1 MKKLYFF
8 KKWCTLLIGLS
19 LGLVASAQTEI
30 IQDGIRFTL
39 KADGTAEAGE
49 VVTITNYENSGTDD
63 EPWTPV
69 DGEFTIVVPPYVYDA
84 DGTCHTV
91 TAIGDQFSWTD
102 TLYRASTICFPSTLK
117 QVDAT
122 FLSSHSCY
130 VIVCGALEPPAIVNP
145 HRCPPGMKLYVPS
158 ESVNTYRSS
167 ESDWGPYS
175 TMRVSYG
182 NVMPMYTYATQAQAD
197 GTLAI
202 TSLANFRPSFISDVV
217 FPDQIDGTAVTK
229 ISGNIPALSVTVPE
243 GVTQYAGSISYGTI
257 EVRLPSTVK
266 ALPKYSFYAYPYN
279 GIRSR
284 LLERVFL
291 SEGLDSIGEGA
302 FSHCDH
308 LKQLRIPSTVSFI
321 GDGQSCL
328 HALEA
333 FDVDE
338 RNAYYVSRDGVLF
351 TRDLTTLQQYPSGK
365 TDIAYTVPEG
375 VKTIAAWSLEDAR
388 NLRSL
393 RLPTTLDSIGDYA
406 FNLDTLLTDIHFTT
420 AEPPSV
426 GRMFYSDTEHVDE
439 FYARCKLFVPI
450 GAAAAYEQNAT
461 LARFSQVAEEQVDAV
476 EAISAAAPVPVVDYD
491 LSGRR
496 VKSGHG
502 LIIRR
507 MSDGTTHKLY
517 RSRKH

>member
-1 MKKLYFF
+1 MKNLYFF
-8 KKWCTLLIGLS
+8 KKCCTLLIGLS

-49 VVTITNYENSGTDD
+49 VVTITNYEYVWADD

-69 DGEFTIVVPPYVYDA
+69 NQQFTIVVPPYVYDA

-91 TAIGDQFSWTD
+91 TAIGDKFTWTD
-102 TLYRASTICFPSTLK
+102 TLKRAQTICFPSTLK

-122 FLSSHSCY
+122 FLLSHSTSN
-130 VIVCGALEPPAIVNP
+130 IVCGALEPPAIVNP
-145 HRCPPGMKLYVPS
+145 HRTNMTTLYVPS
-158 ESVNTYRSS
+158 ESVSAYKA
-167 ESDWGPYS
+167 SDWGPYS
-175 TMRVSYG
+175 TIGVRSFSS
-182 NVMPMYTYATQAQAD
+182 MYTYATKAQAD

-202 TSLANFRPSFISDVV
+202 TSLSLNRNLSFISDVV

-243 GVTQYAGSISYGTI
+243 GVTQYFGSTSYGTT

-266 ALPKYSFYAYPYN
+266 TLPRYSFNPYAY
-279 GIRSR
+279 STR

-302 FSHCDH
+302 FTHCDH

-328 HALEA
+328 HAIEA

-338 RNAYYVSRDGVLF
+338 RNAYYTSRDGVLF
-351 TRDLTTLQQYPSGK
+351 TSDLTTLQQYPSGK

-406 FNLDTLLTDIHFTT
+406 LNLDTLLTEIHFTT

-426 GRMFYSDTEHVDE
+426 GELFYFNTENVDE

-450 GAAAAYEQNAT
+450 GAAAAYRQNAT
-461 LARFSQVAEEQVDAV
+461 LARFSQVVEEQVDAI
-476 EAISAAAPVPVVDYD
+476 EAISAAAPVPVADYD

-507 MSDGTTHKLY
+507 MSDGTT
-517 RSRKH
+517 RKCYLPCKP

>member
-1 MKKLYFF
+1 MKNLYFF

-49 VVTITNYENSGTDD
+49 VVTITNYEYPETDD

-69 DGEFTIVVPPYVYDA
+69 NQQFTIVVPPYVYDA

-91 TAIGDQFSWTD
+91 TAIGDKFTWAD
-102 TLYRASTICFPSTLK
+102 TLARAGTLCFPSTLK

-122 FLSSHSCY
+122 FLLSHSTSN
-130 VIVCGALEPPAIVNP
+130 IVCGALEPPAIVNP
-145 HRCPPGMKLYVPS
+145 HRTNMTTLYVPS
-158 ESVNTYRSS
+158 ESVRAYKA
-167 ESDWGPYS
+167 SDWGPYS
-175 TMRVSYG
+175 TIRVRS
-182 NVMPMYTYATQAQAD
+182 VRSMYTYATEAQAD

-202 TSLANFRPSFISDVV
+202 TRLSLGSGLSIISDVV
-217 FPDQIDGTAVTK
+217 FPDQIDGTAVTQ
-229 ISGNIPALSVTVPE
+229 ISRNIPALSVTVPE
-243 GVTQYAGSISYGTI
+243 GVTQYFGSTSYGTT

-266 ALPKYSFYAYPYN
+266 ALPMYSFYAYPN
-279 GIRSR
+279 RGIQTR

-308 LKQLRIPSTVSFI
+308 LNQLRIPSTVSFI

-328 HALEA
+328 HAIEA

-338 RNAYYVSRDGVLF
+338 RNAYYTSRDGVLF
-351 TRDLTTLQQYPSGK
+351 TSDLTTLQQYPSGK

-375 VKTIAAWSLEDAR
+375 VKTIAGWSLEDAR

-406 FNLDTLLTDIHFTT
+406 LNLDTLLTEIHFTT

-426 GRMFYSDTEHVDE
+426 GELFFSNTENVDE

-450 GAAAAYEQNAT
+450 GAAAAYRQNAT
-461 LARFSQVAEEQVDAV
+461 LARFSQVVEEQVDAI
-476 EAISAAAPVPVVDYD
+476 EAISAAAPVPVADYD

-507 MSDGTTHKLY
+507 MSDGTT
-517 RSRKH
+517 RKCYLPCKP

>member
-49 VVTITNYENSGTDD
+49 VVTITNYEYPETDD

-69 DGEFTIVVPPYVYDA
+69 NQQFAIVVPPYVYDA

-91 TAIGDQFSWTD
+91 TAIGDKFTWAD
-102 TLYRASTICFPSTLK
+102 TLKRAHTICFPSTLK

-122 FLSSHSCY
+122 FLLSHSTSN
-130 VIVCGALEPPAIVNP
+130 IVCGALEPPAIVNP
-145 HRCPPGMKLYVPS
+145 HRTNMTTLYVPS
-158 ESVNTYRSS
+158 ESVSAYKA
-167 ESDWGPYS
+167 SDWGPYS
-175 TMRVSYG
+175 TIGVRSFSS
-182 NVMPMYTYATQAQAD
+182 MYTYVTEAQAD

-202 TSLANFRPSFISDVV
+202 TRLSLNSNLSFISDVV

-243 GVTQYAGSISYGTI
+243 GVTQYFGSTSYGTT

-266 ALPKYSFYAYPYN
+266 VLPRYSFYAYPN
-279 GIRSR
+279 RGIQTR

-328 HALEA
+328 HAIEA

-338 RNAYYVSRDGVLF
+338 RNAYYTSRDGVLF
-351 TRDLTTLQQYPSGK
+351 TSDLTTLQQYPSGK

-406 FNLDTLLTDIHFTT
+406 LNLDTLLTEIHFTT

-426 GRMFYSDTEHVDE
+426 GELFYSNTENVDE
-439 FYARCKLFVPI
+439 FYARCKLCVPI
-450 GAAAAYEQNAT
+450 GAAAAYRQNAT
-461 LARFSQVAEEQVDAV
+461 LARFSQVVEEQVDAI
-476 EAISAAAPVPVVDYD
+476 EAISAAAPVPVADYD

-507 MSDGTTHKLY
+507 MSDGTT
-517 RSRKH
+517 RKCYLPCKP

>member
-1 MKKLYFF
+1 MKNLYFF
-8 KKWCTLLIGLS
+8 KKWCTLLIGFS

-49 VVTITNYENSGTDD
+49 VVTITNYEYPETDD

-69 DGEFTIVVPPYVYDA
+69 NQQFTIVVPPYVFDA

-91 TAIGDQFSWTD
+91 TAIGDKFTWAD
-102 TLYRASTICFPSTLK
+102 TLKRAHTICFPSTLK

-122 FLSSHSCY
+122 FLLSHSTSN
-130 VIVCGALEPPAIVNP
+130 IVCGALEPPAIVNP
-145 HRCPPGMKLYVPS
+145 HRTNMTTLYVPS
-158 ESVNTYRSS
+158 ESVSAYKA
-167 ESDWGPYS
+167 SDWGPYS
-175 TMRVSYG
+175 TIGVRSFSS
-182 NVMPMYTYATQAQAD
+182 MYTYATKAQAD

-202 TSLANFRPSFISDVV
+202 TSLSLNRNLSIISDVV
-217 FPDQIDGTAVTK
+217 FPDQIDGTAVTQ
-229 ISGNIPALSVTVPE
+229 ISSNIPALSVTVPE
-243 GVTQYAGSISYGTI
+243 GVTQYFGSTSYGTT

-266 ALPKYSFYAYPYN
+266 ALPMYSFYAYPN
-279 GIRSR
+279 RGIQTR

-328 HALEA
+328 HAIEA

-338 RNAYYVSRDGVLF
+338 RNAYYTSRDGVLF
-351 TRDLTTLQQYPSGK
+351 TSDLTTLQQYPSGK

-375 VKTIAAWSLEDAR
+375 VKTIAGWSLEDAR

-406 FNLDTLLTDIHFTT
+406 LNLDTLLTEIHFTT

-426 GRMFYSDTEHVDE
+426 GELFYFNTENVDE

-450 GAAAAYEQNAT
+450 GAAAAYRQNAT
-461 LARFSQVAEEQVDAV
+461 LARFSQVVEEQVDAI
-476 EAISAAAPVPVVDYD
+476 EAISAAAPVPVADYD

-507 MSDGTTHKLY
+507 MSDGTT
-517 RSRKH
+517 RKCYLPCKP

>member
-1 MKKLYFF
+1 M
-8 KKWCTLLIGLS
+8 
-19 LGLVASAQTEI
+19 
-30 IQDGIRFTL
+30 
-39 KADGTAEAGE
+39 
-49 VVTITNYENSGTDD
+49 
-63 EPWTPV
+63 
-69 DGEFTIVVPPYVYDA
+69 
-84 DGTCHTV
+84 
-91 TAIGDQFSWTD
+91 
-102 TLYRASTICFPSTLK
+102 
-117 QVDAT
+117 
-122 FLSSHSCY
+122 
-130 VIVCGALEPPAIVNP
+130 
-145 HRCPPGMKLYVPS
+145 
-158 ESVNTYRSS
+158 
-167 ESDWGPYS
+167 
-175 TMRVSYG
+175 
-182 NVMPMYTYATQAQAD
+182 
-197 GTLAI
+197 
-202 TSLANFRPSFISDVV
+202 V

-243 GVTQYAGSISYGTI
+243 GVTQYASSISYGTI

>member
-1 MKKLYFF
+1 MKNLYFF

-49 VVTITNYENSGTDD
+49 VVTITNYEYPETDD

-69 DGEFTIVVPPYVYDA
+69 NQQFAIVVPPYVYDA

-91 TAIGDQFSWTD
+91 TAIGDKFTWAD
-102 TLYRASTICFPSTLK
+102 TLKRAHTICFPSTLK

-122 FLSSHSCY
+122 FLLSHSTSN
-130 VIVCGALEPPAIVNP
+130 IVCGALEPPAIVNP
-145 HRCPPGMKLYVPS
+145 HRTNMTTLYVPS
-158 ESVNTYRSS
+158 ESVSAYKA
-167 ESDWGPYS
+167 SDWGPYS
-175 TMRVSYG
+175 TIGVRSFSS
-182 NVMPMYTYATQAQAD
+182 MYTYVTEAQAD

-202 TSLANFRPSFISDVV
+202 TRLSLNSNLSFISDVV

-243 GVTQYAGSISYGTI
+243 GVTQYFGSTSYGTT

-266 ALPKYSFYAYPYN
+266 VLPRYSFYAYPN
-279 GIRSR
+279 RGIQTR

-328 HALEA
+328 HAIEA

-338 RNAYYVSRDGVLF
+338 RNAYYTSRDGVLF
-351 TRDLTTLQQYPSGK
+351 TSDLTTLQQYPSGK

-406 FNLDTLLTDIHFTT
+406 LNLDTLLTEIHFTT

-426 GRMFYSDTEHVDE
+426 GELFYSNTENVDE
-439 FYARCKLFVPI
+439 FYARCKLCVPI
-450 GAAAAYEQNAT
+450 GAAAAYRQNAT
-461 LARFSQVAEEQVDAV
+461 LARFSQVVEEQVDAI
-476 EAISAAAPVPVVDYD
+476 EAISAAAPVPVADYD

-507 MSDGTTHKLY
+507 MSDGTT
-517 RSRKH
+517 RKCYLPCKP

>member
-1 MKKLYFF
+1 MKNLYFF

-49 VVTITNYENSGTDD
+49 VVTITNYEYPETDD

-69 DGEFTIVVPPYVYDA
+69 NQQFTIVVPPYVYDA
-84 DGTCHTV
+84 DGTCYTV
-91 TAIGDQFSWTD
+91 TAIGDKFTWAD
-102 TLYRASTICFPSTLK
+102 TLMSAHTICFPSTLT

-122 FLSSHSCY
+122 FLSSHSTSN
-130 VIVCGALEPPAIVNP
+130 IVCGALEPPAIVNP
-145 HRCPPGMKLYVPS
+145 HRARNMTLWVPS
-158 ESVNTYRSS
+158 GATYRYKA
-167 ESDWGPYS
+167 SDWGSYS
-175 TMRVSYG
+175 MGVSIARE
-182 NVMPMYTYATQAQAD
+182 MYTYATQAD
-197 GTLAI
+197 GTLRL
-202 TSLANFRPSFISDVV
+202 SLNSNLSIISDVV

-243 GVTQYAGSISYGTI
+243 GVTQYFGSTSYGTI

-266 ALPKYSFYAYPYN
+266 ALPMYSFYAYPN
-279 GIRSR
+279 RGIQTR

-328 HALEA
+328 HAIEA

-338 RNAYYVSRDGVLF
+338 RNAYYTSRDGVLF
-351 TRDLTTLQQYPSGK
+351 TSDLTTLQQYPSGK

-375 VKTIAAWSLEDAR
+375 VKTIAGWSLEDAR

-406 FNLDTLLTDIHFTT
+406 LNLDTLLTEIHFTT

-426 GRMFYSDTEHVDE
+426 GELFFSNTENVDE

-450 GAAAAYEQNAT
+450 GAAAAYRQNAT
-461 LARFSQVAEEQVDAV
+461 LARFSQVVEEQVDAI
-476 EAISAAAPVPVVDYD
+476 EAISAAAPVPVADYD

-507 MSDGTTHKLY
+507 MSDGTT
-517 RSRKH
+517 RKCYLPCKP

>member
-1 MKKLYFF
+1 MKNLYFF
-8 KKWCTLLIGLS
+8 KKWFTLLIGLS

-49 VVTITNYENSGTDD
+49 VVTITNYEYPETDD

-69 DGEFTIVVPPYVYDA
+69 NQQFTIVVPPYVYDA
-84 DGTCHTV
+84 DGTCYTV
-91 TAIGDQFSWTD
+91 TAIGDKFTWAD
-102 TLYRASTICFPSTLK
+102 TLMSAHTICFPSTLT

-122 FLSSHSCY
+122 FLSSHSTSN
-130 VIVCGALEPPAIVNP
+130 IVCGALEPPAIVNP
-145 HRCPPGMKLYVPS
+145 HRARNMTLWVPS
-158 ESVNTYRSS
+158 GATYRYKA
-167 ESDWGPYS
+167 SDWGSYS
-175 TMRVSYG
+175 MGVSIARE
-182 NVMPMYTYATQAQAD
+182 MYTYATQAD
-197 GTLAI
+197 GTLRL
-202 TSLANFRPSFISDVV
+202 SLNSNLSIISDVV

-243 GVTQYAGSISYGTI
+243 GVTQYFGSTSYGTI

-266 ALPKYSFYAYPYN
+266 ALPMYSFYAYPN
-279 GIRSR
+279 RGIQTR

-328 HALEA
+328 HAIEA

-338 RNAYYVSRDGVLF
+338 RNAYYTSRDGVLF
-351 TRDLTTLQQYPSGK
+351 TSDLTTLQQYPSGK

-375 VKTIAAWSLEDAR
+375 VKTIAGWSLEDAR

-406 FNLDTLLTDIHFTT
+406 LNLDTLLTEIHFTT

-426 GRMFYSDTEHVDE
+426 GELFYSNTENVDE

-450 GAAAAYEQNAT
+450 GAAAAYRQNAT
-461 LARFSQVAEEQVDAV
+461 LARFSQVVEEQVDAI
-476 EAISAAAPVPVVDYD
+476 EAISAAAPVPVADYD

-507 MSDGTTHKLY
+507 MSDGTT
-517 RSRKH
+517 RKCYLPCKP

>member
-1 MKKLYFF
+1 MKNLYFF
-8 KKWCTLLIGLS
+8 KKCCTLLIGLS

-49 VVTITNYENSGTDD
+49 VVTITNYEYPETDD

-69 DGEFTIVVPPYVYDA
+69 NQQFTIVVPPYVYDA

-91 TAIGDQFSWTD
+91 TAIGDKFTWAD
-102 TLYRASTICFPSTLK
+102 TLKRAHTICFPSTLK

-122 FLSSHSCY
+122 FLLSHSTSN
-130 VIVCGALEPPAIVNP
+130 IVCGALEPPAIVNP
-145 HRCPPGMKLYVPS
+145 HRTNMTTLYVPS
-158 ESVNTYRSS
+158 ESVSAYKA
-167 ESDWGPYS
+167 SDWGPYS
-175 TMRVSYG
+175 TIGVRSFSS
-182 NVMPMYTYATQAQAD
+182 MYTYATKAQAD

-202 TSLANFRPSFISDVV
+202 TSLSLNRNLSFISDVV

-243 GVTQYAGSISYGTI
+243 GVTQYASSISYGTI

-308 LKQLRIPSTVSFI
+308 LKQFRIPSTVSFI

-338 RNAYYVSRDGVLF
+338 RNAYYTSRDGVLF
-351 TRDLTTLQQYPSGK
+351 TSDLTTLQQYPSGK

-375 VKTIAAWSLEDAR
+375 VKTIAGWSLEDAR
-388 NLRSL
+388 TLRSL

-406 FNLDTLLTDIHFTT
+406 LNLDTLLTEIHFTT

-426 GRMFYSDTEHVDE
+426 GKLFYFNTENVDE

-450 GAAAAYEQNAT
+450 GAAAAYRQNAT
-461 LARFSQVAEEQVDAV
+461 LARFSQVVEEQVDAI
-476 EAISAAAPVPVVDYD
+476 EAISAAAPVPVADYD

-507 MSDGTTHKLY
+507 MSDGTT
-517 RSRKH
+517 RKCYLPCKP

>member
-1 MKKLYFF
+1 M
-8 KKWCTLLIGLS
+8 LIGLS

-49 VVTITNYENSGTDD
+49 VVTITNYEYPETDD

-69 DGEFTIVVPPYVYDA
+69 NQQFAIVVPPYVYDA

-91 TAIGDQFSWTD
+91 TAIGDKFTWAD
-102 TLYRASTICFPSTLK
+102 TLKRAHTICFPSTLK

-122 FLSSHSCY
+122 FLLSHSTSN
-130 VIVCGALEPPAIVNP
+130 IVCGALEPPAIVNP
-145 HRCPPGMKLYVPS
+145 HRTNMTTLYVPS
-158 ESVNTYRSS
+158 ESVSAYKA
-167 ESDWGPYS
+167 SDWGPYS
-175 TMRVSYG
+175 TIGVRSFSS
-182 NVMPMYTYATQAQAD
+182 MYTYATKAQAD

-202 TSLANFRPSFISDVV
+202 TSLSLNRNLSIISDVV
-217 FPDQIDGTAVTK
+217 FPDQIDGTAVTQ
-229 ISGNIPALSVTVPE
+229 ISSNIPALSVTVPE
-243 GVTQYAGSISYGTI
+243 GVTQYFGSTSYGTT

-266 ALPKYSFYAYPYN
+266 ALPMYSFYAYPN
-279 GIRSR
+279 RGIQTR

-338 RNAYYVSRDGVLF
+338 RNAYYTSRDGVLF

-375 VKTIAAWSLEDAR
+375 VKTIAGWSLEDAR

-393 RLPTTLDSIGDYA
+393 RLPTTLDSIGHYA
-406 FNLDTLLTDIHFTT
+406 LNLDTLLTEIHFTT

-426 GRMFYSDTEHVDE
+426 GELFFSNTENVDE

-450 GAAAAYEQNAT
+450 GAAAAYRQNAT
-461 LARFSQVAEEQVDAV
+461 LARFSQVLEEQVDAI
-476 EAISAAAPVPVVDYD
+476 EAISAAAPVPVADYD

-507 MSDGTTHKLY
+507 MSDGTT
-517 RSRKH
+517 RKCYLPCKP

>member
-1 MKKLYFF
+1 MKNLYFF

-49 VVTITNYENSGTDD
+49 VVTITNYEYVSADD

-69 DGEFTIVVPPYVYDA
+69 NQQFIIVVPPYVYDA

-102 TLYRASTICFPSTLK
+102 TLMRAHTICFPSTLT

-122 FLSSHSCY
+122 FLSSHSSMN
-130 VIVCGALEPPAIVNP
+130 IVCGALEPPAIVNP
-145 HRCPPGMKLYVPS
+145 HRNNGYLRLCVPS
-158 ESVNTYRSS
+158 GAAYRYNA
-167 ESDWGPYS
+167 SDWGS
-175 TMRVSYG
+175 SIGVRSVSS
-182 NVMPMYTYATQAQAD
+182 MYTYATKAQAD
-197 GTLAI
+197 STLAI
-202 TSLANFRPSFISDVV
+202 TSLSLGSGLTFISDVV
-217 FPDQIDGTAVTK
+217 FPDQIDGTAVTA
-229 ISGNIPALSVTVPE
+229 ISCSTPALSVTVPE
-243 GVTQYAGSISYGTI
+243 GVTQYFSNISYGTT

-266 ALPKYSFYAYPYN
+266 ALPMYSFYAYPN
-279 GIRSR
+279 RGGTR

-328 HALEA
+328 HAIEA

-338 RNAYYVSRDGVLF
+338 RNAYYTSRDGVLF
-351 TRDLTTLQQYPSGK
+351 TSDLTTLQQYPSGK

-406 FNLDTLLTDIHFTT
+406 LNLDTLLTEIHFTT

-426 GRMFYSDTEHVDE
+426 GKLFYSNTENVDE

-450 GAAAAYEQNAT
+450 GAAAAYRQNAT
-461 LARFSQVAEEQVDAV
+461 LARFSQVVEEQVDAI
-476 EAISAAAPVPVVDYD
+476 EAISAAAPVPVADYD

-507 MSDGTTHKLY
+507 MSDGTT
-517 RSRKH
+517 RKCYLPCKP

>member
-1 MKKLYFF
+1 MKNLYFF

-49 VVTITNYENSGTDD
+49 VVTITNYEYPETDD

-69 DGEFTIVVPPYVYDA
+69 NQQFAIVVPPYVYDA

-91 TAIGDQFSWTD
+91 TAIGDKFTWAD
-102 TLYRASTICFPSTLK
+102 TLKRAHTICFPSTLK

-122 FLSSHSCY
+122 FLLSHSTSN
-130 VIVCGALEPPAIVNP
+130 IVCGALEPPAIVNP
-145 HRCPPGMKLYVPS
+145 HRTNMTTLYVPS
-158 ESVNTYRSS
+158 ESVSAYKA
-167 ESDWGPYS
+167 SDWGPYS
-175 TMRVSYG
+175 TIGVRSFSS
-182 NVMPMYTYATQAQAD
+182 MYTYATKAQAD

-202 TSLANFRPSFISDVV
+202 TSLSLNRNLSIISDVV

-229 ISGNIPALSVTVPE
+229 ISGNISALSVTVPE
-243 GVTQYAGSISYGTI
+243 GVTQYTSSISYGTI

-266 ALPKYSFYAYPYN
+266 ALPRYSFYAYPYN

-338 RNAYYVSRDGVLF
+338 RNAYYASRDGVLF
-351 TRDLTTLQQYPSGK
+351 TSDLTTLQQYPSGK

-426 GRMFYSDTEHVDE
+426 GRLFYSDAEHVDE

-507 MSDGTTHKLY
+507 MSDGTT
-517 RSRKH
+517 RKCYLPCKP

>member
-1 MKKLYFF
+1 MKNLYFF

-49 VVTITNYENSGTDD
+49 VVTITNYEYPETDD

-69 DGEFTIVVPPYVYDA
+69 NQQFTIVVPPYVYDA

-91 TAIGDQFSWTD
+91 TAIGDKFTWAD
-102 TLYRASTICFPSTLK
+102 TLMRAQTICFPSTLK

-122 FLSSHSCY
+122 FLLSHSSAK
-130 VIVCGALEPPAIVNP
+130 IVCGALEPPAIVNP
-145 HRCPPGMKLYVPS
+145 HRTNMTTLYVPS
-158 ESVNTYRSS
+158 ESVSAYKA
-167 ESDWGPYS
+167 SDWGPYS
-175 TMRVSYG
+175 TIGVRSFSS
-182 NVMPMYTYATQAQAD
+182 MYTYATKAQAD
-197 GTLAI
+197 GTLRL
-202 TSLANFRPSFISDVV
+202 SLNSNLSFISDVV
-217 FPDQIDGTAVTK
+217 FPDQIDGTAVTM
-229 ISGNIPALSVTVPE
+229 ISGDIPALSVTVPE
-243 GVTQYAGSISYGTI
+243 GVTQYFGTISYGTT

-266 ALPKYSFYAYPYN
+266 ALPMYSFYAYHN
-279 GIRSR
+279 LGGTR

-328 HALEA
+328 HAIEA

-338 RNAYYVSRDGVLF
+338 RNAYYTSRDGVLF
-351 TRDLTTLQQYPSGK
+351 TSDLTTLQQYPSGK

-375 VKTIAAWSLEDAR
+375 VKTIAGWSLEDAR

-406 FNLDTLLTDIHFTT
+406 LNLDTLLTEIHFTT

-426 GRMFYSDTEHVDE
+426 GKLFYSNTENVDE

-450 GAAAAYEQNAT
+450 GAAAAYRQNAT
-461 LARFSQVAEEQVDAV
+461 LARFSQVVEEQVDAI
-476 EAISAAAPVPVVDYD
+476 EAISAAAPVPVADYD

-507 MSDGTTHKLY
+507 MSDGTT
-517 RSRKH
+517 RKCYLPCKP

>member
-1 MKKLYFF
+1 
-8 KKWCTLLIGLS
+8 
-19 LGLVASAQTEI
+19 
-30 IQDGIRFTL
+30 
-39 KADGTAEAGE
+39 
-49 VVTITNYENSGTDD
+49 
-63 EPWTPV
+63 
-69 DGEFTIVVPPYVYDA
+69 
-84 DGTCHTV
+84 
-91 TAIGDQFSWTD
+91 
-102 TLYRASTICFPSTLK
+102 
-117 QVDAT
+117 
-122 FLSSHSCY
+122 
-130 VIVCGALEPPAIVNP
+130 
-145 HRCPPGMKLYVPS
+145 
-158 ESVNTYRSS
+158 
-167 ESDWGPYS
+167 
-175 TMRVSYG
+175 MRVIYVRS
-182 NVMPMYTYATQAQAD
+182 MCTYATEAQAD
-197 GTLAI
+197 GTLRL
-202 TSLANFRPSFISDVV
+202 SLNSNLSFISDVV

-243 GVTQYAGSISYGTI
+243 GVTQYFGSTSYGTT

-266 ALPKYSFYAYPYN
+266 VLPRYSFYAYPN
-279 GIRSR
+279 RGIQTR

-328 HALEA
+328 HAIEA

-338 RNAYYVSRDGVLF
+338 RNAYYTSRDGVLF
-351 TRDLTTLQQYPSGK
+351 TSDLTTLQQYPSGK

-406 FNLDTLLTDIHFTT
+406 LNLDTLLTEIHFTT

-426 GRMFYSDTEHVDE
+426 GKLFYSNTENVDE

-450 GAAAAYEQNAT
+450 GAAAAYRQNAT
-461 LARFSQVAEEQVDAV
+461 LARFSQVVEEQVDAI
-476 EAISAAAPVPVVDYD
+476 EAISAAAPVPVADYD

-507 MSDGTTHKLY
+507 MSDGTM
-517 RSRKH
+517 RKCYLPCKP

>member
-1 MKKLYFF
+1 MKNLYFF

-49 VVTITNYENSGTDD
+49 VVTITNYEYPETDD

-69 DGEFTIVVPPYVYDA
+69 NQQFTIVVPPYVYDA

-91 TAIGDQFSWTD
+91 TAIGDKFTWAD
-102 TLYRASTICFPSTLK
+102 TLKRAQTICFPSTLK

-122 FLSSHSCY
+122 FLLSHSSAN
-130 VIVCGALEPPAIVNP
+130 IVCGALTPPAIVNP
-145 HRCPPGMKLYVPS
+145 HRTNMTTLYVPS
-158 ESVNTYRSS
+158 ESVSAYKA
-167 ESDWGPYS
+167 SDWGPYS
-175 TMRVSYG
+175 TIGVRSFSS
-182 NVMPMYTYATQAQAD
+182 MYTYATKAQAD

-202 TSLANFRPSFISDVV
+202 TSLSLNSNLSFISDVV

-243 GVTQYAGSISYGTI
+243 GVTQYFGSTSYGTT

-266 ALPKYSFYAYPYN
+266 VLPRYSFYAYPN
-279 GIRSR
+279 RGIQTR

-328 HALEA
+328 HAIEA

-338 RNAYYVSRDGVLF
+338 RNAYYTSRDGVLF
-351 TRDLTTLQQYPSGK
+351 TSDLTTLQQYPSGK

-406 FNLDTLLTDIHFTT
+406 LNLDTLLTEIHFTT

-426 GRMFYSDTEHVDE
+426 GELFYSNTENVDE

-450 GAAAAYEQNAT
+450 GAAAAYRQNAT
-461 LARFSQVAEEQVDAV
+461 LARFSQVVEEQVDAI
-476 EAISAAAPVPVVDYD
+476 EAISAAAPVPVADYD

-507 MSDGTTHKLY
+507 MSDGTT
-517 RSRKH
+517 RKCYLPCKP

>member
-1 MKKLYFF
+1 MKNLYFF

-49 VVTITNYENSGTDD
+49 VVTITNYEYPETDD

-69 DGEFTIVVPPYVYDA
+69 NQQFAIVVPPYVYDA

-91 TAIGDQFSWTD
+91 TAIGDKFTWAD
-102 TLYRASTICFPSTLK
+102 TLKRAHTICFPSTLK

-122 FLSSHSCY
+122 FLLSHSTSN
-130 VIVCGALEPPAIVNP
+130 IVCGALEPPAIVNP
-145 HRCPPGMKLYVPS
+145 HRTNMTTLYVPS
-158 ESVNTYRSS
+158 ESVRAYNA
-167 ESDWGPYS
+167 SDWGPYS
-175 TMRVSYG
+175 TIRVRS
-182 NVMPMYTYATQAQAD
+182 VRSMYTYATEAQAD

-202 TSLANFRPSFISDVV
+202 TRLSLGSGLSIISDVV
-217 FPDQIDGTAVTK
+217 FPDQIDGTAVTQ
-229 ISGNIPALSVTVPE
+229 ISRNIPALSVTVPE
-243 GVTQYAGSISYGTI
+243 GVTQYFGSTSYGTT

-266 ALPKYSFYAYPYN
+266 ALPMYSFYAYPN
-279 GIRSR
+279 RGIQTR

-328 HALEA
+328 HAIEA

-338 RNAYYVSRDGVLF
+338 RNAYYTSRDGVLF
-351 TRDLTTLQQYPSGK
+351 TSDLTTLQQYPSGK

-375 VKTIAAWSLEDAR
+375 VKTIAGWSLEDAR

-406 FNLDTLLTDIHFTT
+406 LNLDTLLTEIHFTT

-426 GRMFYSDTEHVDE
+426 GELFYFNTENVDE

-450 GAAAAYEQNAT
+450 GAAAAYRQNAT
-461 LARFSQVAEEQVDAV
+461 LARFSQVVEEQVDAI
-476 EAISAAAPVPVVDYD
+476 EAISAAAPVPVADYD

-507 MSDGTTHKLY
+507 MSDGTT
-517 RSRKH
+517 RKCYLPCKP